1 MIKLPTT
8 YLLEDWMTIYQ
19 IQPTTNEDICITHS
33 DKHIDWTTTSS
44 IYPNMEELITF
55 IVRQKQTF
63 NTRQTTHVIDI
74 NNLNDKQS
82 VVYHMIEQN
91 MHHGQLNLIVS
102 GQLEQVNP
110 MC

>member
-1 MIKLPTT
+1 
-8 YLLEDWMTIYQ
+8 
-19 IQPTTNEDICITHS
+19 
-33 DKHIDWTTTSS
+33 
-44 IYPNMEELITF
+44 MEELIIF

-82 VVYHMIEQN
+82 VVYHMIEQWSTEPN
-91 MHHGQLNLIVS
+91 SIRNSWNIFNS
-102 GQLEQVNP
+102 